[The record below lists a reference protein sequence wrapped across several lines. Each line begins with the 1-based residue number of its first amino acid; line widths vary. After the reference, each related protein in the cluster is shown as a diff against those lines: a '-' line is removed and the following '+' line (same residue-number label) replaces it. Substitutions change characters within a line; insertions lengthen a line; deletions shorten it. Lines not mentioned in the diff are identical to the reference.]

1 VCSSDL
7 KPRTLGEL
15 NDLAIALEH
24 SAEVMYR
31 ELAAMFGH
39 EPEVAQFWTLMAN
52 EEVNHTKWL
61 EELRNSLE
69 EHQLRKQVDS
79 RFSDAAWTLLQISP
93 KARLRNVTNL
103 DEAYDAACDFE
114 SSETNAIFDFLISDY
129 LLATRARE
137 FLRTQV
143 GVHVERLNKD
153 LPVHLQDRSAR
164 LAIMAKRPGLPV

>member
-1 VCSSDL
+1 MK
-7 KPRTLGEL
+7 KPRTIGEL

-24 SAEVMYR
+24 SVELLYR
-31 ELAAMFGH
+31 ELAVMFAH

-52 EEVNHTKWL
+52 EEVGHAKWL

-79 RFSDAAWTLLQISP
+79 RFSEAAWTLLQTSP
-93 KARLRNVTNL
+93 KARLRKVKNL
-103 DEAYDAACDFE
+103 DEAYDAARDFE

-137 FLRTQV
+137 FLRNQV
-143 GVHVERLNKD
+143 GIHVERLNKS
-153 LPVHLQDRSAR
+153 LPVQFQDRSAR
-164 LAIMAKRPGLPV
+164 LAVQTKKQGLQV